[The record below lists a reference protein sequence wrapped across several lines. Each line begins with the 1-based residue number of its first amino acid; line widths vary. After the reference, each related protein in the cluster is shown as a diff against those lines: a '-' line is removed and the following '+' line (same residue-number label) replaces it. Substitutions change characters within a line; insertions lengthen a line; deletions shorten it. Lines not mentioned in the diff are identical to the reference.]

1 MNVLACLGAV
11 AVLAWTAGVV
21 LGRARA
27 KPRQANV
34 SPSQLKT
41 LQGRMLHAQ
50 NMGMRLQELASNQ
63 QRLQEEQAHLQLLQ
77 DLKDEVHWLLSEVES
92 TLTKHHEHDPDWL
105 EDMLDATGKALRLV
119 LDAGRQPMTTWQR
132 AQETLTHLHKTLCLI
147 RDLPTPTLTFDETQN
162 AEKQCHQ
169 VVLIKLMIEFHRLKV
184 TDEMFPFLERDS
196 GVTARL
202 SDGTWRSVSWSQD
215 VRKD

>member
-1 MNVLACLGAV
+1 M
-11 AVLAWTAGVV
+11 LAWTAGVV

-92 TLTKHHEHDPDWL
+92 TLTKHHEHDPDRL

-162 AEKQCHQ
+162 AEKQCNQ
-169 VVLIKLMIEFHRLKV
+169 VVLIQLMIESHRLRL
-184 TDEMFPFLERDS
+184 TDEMFPFVGRDS
-196 GVTARL
+196 GVT
-202 SDGTWRSVSWSQD
+202 TH
-215 VRKD
+215 